1 MPRAFGVFMDK
12 QVFSDGIGQVS
23 IIGGTARLDF
33 VIFSPTEK
41 DAKGQ
46 PVAVFNQRIVMSLDG
61 FMQSAAK
68 IQEAALAVSKL
79 VQRARE
85 GQSADAAAAAVAA
98 APSPSVSPAAEA
110 APQKRPFP

>member
-1 MPRAFGVFMDK
+1 MDQ

-33 VIFSPTEK
+33 VTFSPTEK

-46 PVAVFNQRIVMSLDG
+46 PIAVFNQRIVMSLDG

-68 IQEAALAVSKL
+68 MQEAAQAVSKL

-85 GQSADAAAAAVAA
+85 GQTGDPAAAAPTVVATAEVTPPA
-98 APSPSVSPAAEA
+98 APTA
-110 APQKRPFP
+110 QKRPFP